1 MQTAFTIRDATSADI
16 AAITAIYAHSVLH
29 ETASFELE
37 PPGEAEMAARFAAIT
52 GAGYP
57 YVVAVEGD
65 GTVAAYAY
73 ASAYRARPAY
83 RWTVENSVYV
93 RNDRRSAGL
102 GAALTAEIVER
113 CAGLGFRQIIAVIG
127 GSQHEAS
134 IRMHEKLGFARVGI
148 LPATGFK
155 HGCWLD
161 SVLMQMALGDGPNT
175 DPDPDSY
182 PGTLWRPASSTRK

>member
-1 MQTAFTIRDATSADI
+1 MQRAVAIRDATADDMD
-16 AAITAIYAHSVLH
+16 AITAIYAHSVLH

-37 PPGEAEMAARFAAIT
+37 PPDRAEMTARFRAIT

-93 RNDRRSAGL
+93 REDRRGQGFGRL
-102 GAALTAEIVER
+102 LTAEIVGR
-113 CAGLGFRQIIAVIG
+113 CAALGFRQMIAVVG
-127 GSQHEAS
+127 GSEHAAS
-134 IRMHEKLGFARVGI
+134 IRMHESLGFTRTGL
-148 LPATGFK
+148 LPATGHK
-155 HGCWLD
+155 HGKWLD
-161 SVLMQMALGDGPNT
+161 SVLMQIALGDGST
-175 DPDPDSY
+175 SAPDPETY
-182 PGTLWRPASSTRK
+182 PGSMWRPRQVD